1 MKKVL
6 FLLSCCVGL
15 AACSSES
22 DKPKTMSA
30 TELANSQPDPA
41 AKPLDAL
48 NQDSAAND
56 KLSAVAH
63 QPQVDTSASKIGTA
77 PTGKPAGGKGAQLIA
92 SSDCASCHR
101 EREKLLGPAYHDV
114 AAKYPDTPAN
124 VAMLAGH
131 IIKGGA
137 GHWGDIAMTP
147 HPGLSESD
155 AKEMVRYVLTLK

>member
-1 MKKVL
+1 MKKAL
-6 FLLSCCVGL
+6 LLLSCCVGL

-22 DKPKTMSA
+22 DTKKTMTA

-41 AKPLDAL
+41 AKPADPL
-48 NQDSAAND
+48 NQDSAANSN
-56 KLSAVAH
+56 LSAVAR
-63 QPQVDTSASKIGTA
+63 QPQVDTSVTNIGTA

-92 SSDCASCHR
+92 SADCASCHR

-147 HPGLSESD
+147 HPALSESD
-155 AKEMVRYVLTLK
+155 AKEMVRYILTLK

>member
-1 MKKVL
+1 MKKAL
-6 FLLSCCVGL
+6 FFLSCCGGL

-22 DKPKTMSA
+22 DQPKTLSA

-41 AKPLDAL
+41 AKPADAL
-48 NQDSAAND
+48 NHDSTANSN
-56 KLSAVAH
+56 LSAVAR
-63 QPQVDTSASKIGTA
+63 QPQVDTSVTNIGTA

-92 SSDCASCHR
+92 SADCASCHR

-124 VAMLAGH
+124 VAMLGKKV
-131 IIKGGA
+131 ISGGM

-147 HPGLSESD
+147 HPALSEGD
-155 AKEMVRYVLTLK
+155 AREMVRYILTLK